1 MVFSFLADGARAAT
15 AALILSAI
23 GRGAIE
29 SPVCVAP
36 GWSRRP
42 STARLPRRTGPSS
55 HLALQQPSNT
65 RTSDHNLGS
74 YGRAHPVVR
83 TLVWRPLTVGLIH
96 GLAGSGAL
104 TAIAFA
110 WVPGCRGAA
119 PVHDPFR
126 PEVDR
131 RDGARIG
138 RRRGHA
144 ARHLPVERRAPRPGS
159 GHSGLSITVGVMGS
173 IRHGRGGEWRRRPS

>member
-65 RTSDHNLGS
+65 RTSD
-74 YGRAHPVVR
+74 R
-83 TLVWRPLTVGLIH
+83 TQVNRIWPPDMCRMVAALLTI
-96 GLAGSGAL
+96 
-104 TAIAFA
+104 
-110 WVPGCRGAA
+110 
-119 PVHDPFR
+119 
-126 PEVDR
+126 
-131 RDGARIG
+131 
-138 RRRGHA
+138 
-144 ARHLPVERRAPRPGS
+144 
-159 GHSGLSITVGVMGS
+159 
-173 IRHGRGGEWRRRPS
+173 